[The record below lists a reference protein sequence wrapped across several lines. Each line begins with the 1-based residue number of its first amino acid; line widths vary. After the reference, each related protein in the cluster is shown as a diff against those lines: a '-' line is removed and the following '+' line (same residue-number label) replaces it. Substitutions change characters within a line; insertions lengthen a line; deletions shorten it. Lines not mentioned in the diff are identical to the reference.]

1 MNTLSFKEKLLIFF
15 GHRYIG
21 NMRSKE
27 IHDIK
32 HLQPNCHIEL
42 ISEDNKF
49 YMTKHAKD
57 NLKVIYDGC
66 RWCMKE
72 ENTD

>member
-1 MNTLSFKEKLLIFF
+1 MRKLSFKEKLLIFF

-32 HLQPNCHIEL
+32 NLHPNCHIEL
-42 ISEDNKF
+42 ISDDNKF
-49 YMTKHAKD
+49 YLTKSYKNH
-57 NLKVIYDGC
+57 LKTVYNGC

-72 ENTD
+72 ESTD